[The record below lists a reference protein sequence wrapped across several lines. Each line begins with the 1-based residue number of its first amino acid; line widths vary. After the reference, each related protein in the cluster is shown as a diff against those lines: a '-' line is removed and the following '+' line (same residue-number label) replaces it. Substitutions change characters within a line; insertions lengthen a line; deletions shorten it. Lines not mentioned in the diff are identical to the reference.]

1 MNIKK
6 LVIYAL
12 FAAYAVLALNLLFFM
27 RDSMWRFYTYKE
39 YFPRNTN
46 FVPFRTVI
54 EFAGYIRS
62 HDKVYGDMSADNL
75 LGNLAVFMPAG
86 IIFPAVWKRQR
97 SFRRFMLT
105 VSAVIIGVELI
116 QLLTMCG
123 SCDIDDYIL
132 NISGALLG
140 FALSGLKPV
149 QRLTYTDA
157 GHEKGE

>member
-6 LVIYAL
+6 LIIYAL

-39 YFPRNTN
+39 YFRRNTN
-46 FVPFRTVI
+46 FVPFRTVM
-54 EFAGYIRS
+54 EFIGYIRD

-86 IIFPAVWKRQR
+86 IFFPAVWKKQR
-97 SFRRFMLT
+97 DFRRFLLT
-105 VSAVIIGVELI
+105 VSAVIIGVELM

-132 NISGALLG
+132 NISGTLLG
-140 FALSGLKPV
+140 FAISRLKPV
-149 QRLTYTDA
+149 QRLTYTDV